1 MSCENKKI
9 FTIKRGWNDTY
20 KFIFRD
26 YWENKITDPITWK
39 LDYPRVDITWFEIYL
54 VFRAENTLSDVDD
67 TNTVINKTA
76 TIVDAVNWIAEVSL
90 NSNDTNIEPWTY
102 IWAVSYKDLLLP
114 VASQFTEQ
122 VWYIYLVVE
131 PTVNKIV

>member
-1 MSCENKKI
+1 M
-9 FTIKRGWNDTY
+9 
-20 KFIFRD
+20 
-26 YWENKITDPITWK
+26 
-39 LDYPRVDITWFEIYL
+39 
-54 VFRAENTLSDVDD
+54 SDVDD
-67 TNTVINKTA
+67 TNTVIDKTA

-114 VASQFTEQ
+114 VASQFSEQ